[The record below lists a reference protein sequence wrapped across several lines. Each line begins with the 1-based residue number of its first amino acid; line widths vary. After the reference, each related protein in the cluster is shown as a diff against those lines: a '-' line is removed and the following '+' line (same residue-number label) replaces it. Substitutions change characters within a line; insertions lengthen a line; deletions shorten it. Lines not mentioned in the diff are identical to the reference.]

1 MVAAVAHQQP
11 LGLLL
16 QLRPLQDLLLALD
29 QEHVEMVSVGMDNV
43 PALGSAAAIG
53 VIVEYPMS
61 TAKISH
67 VPALADMA
75 MLAMGDAQQVENAVV
90 NGAGAEQV
98 RFTVTGNSEINKDFV
113 VLHDYGNEA
122 VVDRILV

>member
-1 MVAAVAHQQP
+1 MAVVAHQQP

-43 PALGSAAAIG
+43 PVLGSTAAIG

-67 VPALADMA
+67 VLALADME
-75 MLAMGDAQQVENAVV
+75 MLVMGDAQQVGNAVV
-90 NGAGAEQV
+90 NGAGVEQV
-98 RFTVTGNSEINKDFV
+98 RLTVIGNSEINKGFV
-113 VLHDYGNEA
+113 VLHDNGNAA

>member
-1 MVAAVAHQQP
+1 MVTHQQP

-16 QLRPLQDLLLALD
+16 QLRPLQ
-29 QEHVEMVSVGMDNV
+29 EHVEMVSVGMDNV
-43 PALGSAAAIG
+43 PVLGSAAAIG
-53 VIVEYPMS
+53 VTVEYPMS

-67 VPALADMA
+67 VLALADMA
-75 MLAMGDAQQVENAVV
+75 MLEMGDAQQVENAVV

-98 RFTVTGNSEINKDFV
+98 RLTVTGNSEINKDFV
-113 VLHDYGNEA
+113 VLHDYGNAA

>member
-1 MVAAVAHQQP
+1 MVAHQQP

-43 PALGSAAAIG
+43 PVLGSAAAIG
-53 VIVEYPMS
+53 VIVEYLMS

-67 VPALADMA
+67 VLALADME
-75 MLAMGDAQQVENAVV
+75 MLVMGDAQQVGNDVV
-90 NGAGAEQV
+90 NGAGVEQV
-98 RFTVTGNSEINKDFV
+98 RLTVTGNSEINKGFV
-113 VLHDYGNEA
+113 VLHDNGNAA